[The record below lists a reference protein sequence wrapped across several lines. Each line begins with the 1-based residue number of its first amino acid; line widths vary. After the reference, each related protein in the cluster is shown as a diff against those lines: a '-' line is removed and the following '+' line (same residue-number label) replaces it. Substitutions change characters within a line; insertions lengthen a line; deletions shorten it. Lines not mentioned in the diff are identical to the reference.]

1 MCSPYIPGS
10 MCLKVVLCN
19 YIKAVFIAKLI
30 EIISIWIMT
39 GSYRIYVITLHGN
52 NILFYLFF
60 GNSPSINRAEI
71 VSVSTVKHNSLAI
84 YKYNLIF
91 YFYSSKAYSL
101 VNYFCEFAAIIIYLK
116 CKVVKFRLLSTPK
129 LWLIYSK
136 RKLQA
141 LAYFSLI
148 S

>member
-19 YIKAVFIAKLI
+19 YIEAVFIAKLI
-30 EIISIWIMT
+30 EIISIRIMT

-60 GNSPSINRAEI
+60 GNSPSVNRAEI
-71 VSVSTVKHNSLAI
+71 VSVSAVKHNSLAI

-101 VNYFCEFAAIIIYLK
+101 VNYFCEFAAIIIHLK
-116 CKVVKFRLLSTPK
+116 CNVIKFRLLSTPK

>member
-30 EIISIWIMT
+30 EIICIRIVT

-60 GNSPSINRAEI
+60 GNSPSVNRAEI
-71 VSVSTVKHNSLAI
+71 VSVGAVKHNSLTI
-84 YKYNLIF
+84 YKHNLVF

-116 CKVVKFRLLSTPK
+116 CKVIKFRLLSTPK

>member
-19 YIKAVFIAKLI
+19 YIEAVFIAKLI

-52 NILFYLFF
+52 NILFYLLF

-71 VSVSTVKHNSLAI
+71 VSVGAVKHNSFTI
-84 YKYNLIF
+84 
-91 YFYSSKAYSL
+91 
-101 VNYFCEFAAIIIYLK
+101 
-116 CKVVKFRLLSTPK
+116 
-129 LWLIYSK
+129 
-136 RKLQA
+136 
-141 LAYFSLI
+141 
-148 S
+148 

>member
-1 MCSPYIPGS
+1 MCSPCIPGS

-30 EIISIWIMT
+30 EIISIRIVT
-39 GSYRIYVITLHGN
+39 GSNCIYVITLHGN
-52 NILFYLFF
+52 NIFFYLFF
-60 GNSPSINRAEI
+60 GNSPSVNRAEI
-71 VSVSTVKHNSLAI
+71 VSVSAVKHNSLAI

-101 VNYFCEFAAIIIYLK
+101 VNYFCEFAVFIIHLK
-116 CKVVKFRLLSTPK
+116 CKVIKFRLLSTPK

-141 LAYFSLI
+141 LAYFTLI